1 MSHLSQK
8 HPVRRAEELHVF
20 AVASRKAAAVLLC
33 SRELLGDESRC
44 SLLFALGFS
53 HAATVVKMEIFIT
66 SSRGEATAASVLGGV
81 PSCIAHF
88 LSSHFGSGIMFSCQF
103 TGMSQM

>member
-8 HPVRRAEELHVF
+8 HPVQRAEELHVF
-20 AVASRKAAAVLLC
+20 AVASRKAAAVLFC

-44 SLLFALGFS
+44 SLFFALGFS

-66 SSRGEATAASVLGGV
+66 SSRGEATAASVLGGG
-81 PSCIAHF
+81 F
-88 LSSHFGSGIMFSCQF
+88 LL
-103 TGMSQM
+103 